1 MSVAAG
7 SAVGLLSTDF
17 AGSAKAASAG
27 GRRSFL
33 LTQTHSL
40 VAPEGSA
47 GVTNLW
53 VPLPEDLGFQQVR
66 KISFE
71 GNYKDAYITSAN
83 GCGARTLFATW
94 PDAKNNPKLTVT
106 LEIDTLD
113 WEPERSGLLAGY
125 RVPATI
131 SYPEDVEPYLR
142 PTAHI
147 VTDGI
152 VRKTADQIVGGE
164 TNPLKKAHLIYEW
177 VSANMSRDNSISG
190 CGTGDVKKILES
202 GKLLGKCT
210 DINSVFVALARS
222 VVIPA
227 RELFGI
233 RLGKSIKLEQYTKTA
248 LGTAD
253 ETGLSNV
260 SGGQHCRAMFYLAGF
275 GWVPVDPADVT
286 KTRLTDGKEHADPAV
301 QAVNKYLFG
310 NWEMNW
316 VGFNFGRDFNL
327 YPMPEQTPINNF
339 GYPYAEVDGDP
350 LNYYDTKKFSYDYV
364 SREQ

>member
-7 SAVGLLSTDF
+7 STVGLLSPKF
-17 AGSAKAASAG
+17 AASNPAAGSE
-27 GRRSFL
+27 GRRSFV
-33 LTQTHSL
+33 LTQIHNL
-40 VAPEGSA
+40 VAPEGST

-53 VPLPEDLGFQQVR
+53 VPLPMDLGFQQVR

-83 GCGARTLFATW
+83 ECGARTLFANW
-94 PDAKNNPKLTVT
+94 PDAKNNPKLTIKM
-106 LEIDTLD
+106 EIDTLD

-125 RVPATI
+125 RIPATI
-131 SYPEDVEPYLR
+131 SYPNEVEPYLR

-147 VTDGI
+147 ATDGI
-152 VRKTADQIVGGE
+152 VRATADKIVGGE
-164 TNPLKKAHLIYEW
+164 KNPLNKAHLIYEW
-177 VSANMSRDNSISG
+177 VSANMTRDNSIPG

-210 DINSVFVALARS
+210 DINSVFVALTRS
-222 VVIPA
+222 VGIPA

-233 RLGKSIKLEQYTKTA
+233 RLGKSIKLEQYSKTA
-248 LGTAD
+248 MGTAN

-275 GWVPVDPADVT
+275 GWVPCDPADVT
-286 KTRLTDGKEHADPAV
+286 KTRLTEKKEHGDPAV

-316 VGFNFGRDFNL
+316 VGFNFGRDFDL
-327 YPMPEQTPINNF
+327 YPAAEQTPINNF
-339 GYPYAEVDGDP
+339 GYPYAEVGGDP
-350 LNYYDTKKFSYDYV
+350 LDYYDSKKFSYDYV
-364 SREQ
+364 SQEK